1 MQYLKSLSL
10 LACLL
15 VASDAAVIKRSECRA
30 GQTTIDG
37 QQFTTQC
44 DVDRAGNNFG
54 EPIQTSASGCRA
66 ACAADTNCVTGN
78 YHSSNG
84 FCYLKN
90 SQNQLSIEQGTYTYD
105 RGNGCTSNIN
115 VNGCT
120 VQCDTD
126 SPGNDISG
134 TYTGSY
140 AGCAVLC
147 KANAQCVTAQY
158 NAGNG
163 YCYQKSRINGD
174 GFRQVLG
181 THSLVCPH

>member
-1 MQYLKSLSL
+1 MQYLKSISL

-15 VASDAAVIKRSECRA
+15 VASDAAVLKRSDCRA

-37 QQFTTQC
+37 QLFTTQC

-54 EPIQTSASGCRA
+54 NPVRTTPSGCAA
-66 ACAADTNCVTGN
+66 ACAADSTCVTSQYNTG
-78 YHSSNG
+78 NG

-90 SQNQLSIEQGTYTYD
+90 SPNQLSLVPGTNTYD
-105 RGNGCTSNIN
+105 RGSGCTSNIN
-115 VNGCT
+115 VSGCT

-126 SPGNDISG
+126 SPGNDLSG

-140 AGCAVLC
+140 AQCAVLC
-147 KANAQCVTAQY
+147 SQNVQCVTAQY

-163 YCYQKSRINGD
+163 YCYQKSRVNGD
-174 GFRQVLG
+174 GFRPVAG